1 MKDVLIFSMPIALAA
16 LGESVVQRSGVL
28 NIGLEGTMLV
38 AAYGATAVSL
48 ATGSAVTGLLAG
60 VALGLIITLLFA
72 LYTVKLRCD
81 QVVTGTAINLLAL
94 GVTSALFRNKFG
106 DSGNLLSLPK
116 LPTLAFGLD
125 MIPFLGIIVLASL
138 IWVMRKSAWGLLVR
152 ASGDYP
158 TAVTAA
164 GFSVNTLRLQAL
176 VVGGILGGLA
186 GAYLAVGINGSFA
199 EGMTAGRGFVAIAL
213 VTFGRWSPG
222 WVFAAALG
230 MGYLESLQFEF
241 QARGWNVPFQL
252 LLALPYLVALIIL
265 VFVGK
270 GASAPRALGIAYKE
284 ER

>member
-16 LGESVVQRSGVL
+16 LGETVVQRSGVL

-48 ATGSAVTGLLAG
+48 ATGSALIGLLAG
-60 VALGLIITLLFA
+60 VILGLLITLLFA
-72 LYTVKLRCD
+72 FYTIKLRCD

-94 GVTSALFRNKFG
+94 GVTSALFRGKFG
-106 DSGNLLSLPK
+106 DSGNLLNLPK
-116 LPTLAFGLD
+116 LSTDFVPY
-125 MIPFLGIIVLASL
+125 LGILLAL
-138 IWVMRKSAWGLLVR
+138 TLVWVMRKTAWGLLIR
-152 ASGDYP
+152 ACGDYP
-158 TAVTAA
+158 PAVTAN
-164 GFSVNTLRLQAL
+164 GFSVSSLRLQAL
-176 VVGGILGGLA
+176 VVGGLLGGLA

-222 WVFAAALG
+222 WVLLAALG
-230 MGYLESLQFEF
+230 MGYLESLQFQF
-241 QARGWNVPFQL
+241 QAKGWNVPFQL
-252 LLALPYLVALIIL
+252 LLALPYLVALVVL

-270 GASAPRALGIAYKE
+270 NAAAPRALGIAYKE